1 MRCRLFSASVAIAAS
16 ACACNDLVGDGS
28 VFLWSPD
35 AGSLDAGTP
44 GSAPVDDAGLPTGIA
59 REVVSNW
66 AGTCIDVGT
75 GESGS
80 SLTLAPCGDLA
91 EQLIVFRS
99 AGSGAYALF
108 NPKSGLCIGADAPDG
123 GTANGTPLTL
133 QAWSETPAQSFTLKG
148 SAGAY
153 FLVAPGDFCVDDK
166 GFGTASGTP
175 VRLWG
180 CTGGLNQE
188 WAVVP

>member
-1 MRCRLFSASVAIAAS
+1 VAIAT
-16 ACACNDLVGDGS
+16 CAAGCNDLVGDGS

-35 AGSLDAGTP
+35 AESPDAGTL
-44 GSAPVDDAGLPTGIA
+44 GSAPVDDAGLPIGIA
-59 REVVSNW
+59 REIVSNW
-66 AGTCIDVGT
+66 AGTCIDVGDA

-80 SLTLAPCGDLA
+80 PLTLAPCGDLA

-108 NPKSGLCIGADAPDG
+108 NPKSGLCIGAEAQDG

-133 QAWSETPAQSFTLKG
+133 QACGETPAQSFNLKG

-153 FLVAPGDFCVDDK
+153 FLVAPGDFCMDDK
-166 GFGTASGTP
+166 GFGTTSGTP
-175 VRLWG
+175 VHLWG
-180 CTGGLNQE
+180 CNGQLNQE
-188 WAVVP
+188 WSVVP